1 MMEHATQQILLVDD
15 RKANLLALEQAL
27 TRPNLSILTASSGNQ
42 ALSILLDHPVALI
55 LMDVQMPGMDGFETA
70 ELIRGNPTTCRI
82 PIIFVTAINT
92 ETRHVFKGFDAGAV
106 DYLSKPLELETLTRK
121 VNVFLELHE
130 YQQSLVATT
139 QELTETV
146 ATLREA
152 NSQIQAQQKKILQEE
167 RLKVLLQMAGAMAH
181 ELSQPLMALQGNIQ
195 LMNLHKG
202 TPEKLPVYVDRI
214 DESGRRIA
222 EIIRK
227 IQTLHVDD
235 TLDYAGDAS
244 IINLDQT
251 VKILI
256 VGEDGHEG
264 SPLRIALSTLNRLD
278 IACVADAKG
287 ARSALDME
295 SRDLLFV
302 SQNLPD
308 GPGEGVAQ
316 GHSIPSKTPPFVIIS
331 EGTDK
336 LTTSRLIRQGA
347 FEVLGRS
354 LITPE
359 TIRTLLHR
367 ALDAVLPG
375 STLAAMDRTDEAS
388 LRDPRTGLYTRQCFE
403 NLLLRDV
410 SRAHRRG
417 QGLALLLMQLDN
429 YDEVISTYGVEA
441 GDMVMGSLGSLL
453 GDMIRT
459 GDLAGRFDHA
469 TFAVLLNGIT
479 VTEVPRIS
487 QRFTET
493 ITQKEFLYNAFRF
506 NLTLSSGT
514 GILVAGTP
522 GTAETLILEARESLS
537 GATAQIAKS

>member
-15 RKANLLALEQAL
+15 REANLLALEQAL

-70 ELIRGNPTTCRI
+70 ELIRGNPNTCRI

-152 NSQIQAQQKKILQEE
+152 NSQIQAQQKRMLQEE

-251 VKILI
+251 IKILV
-256 VGEDGHEG
+256 VGEDGREHA
-264 SPLRIALSTLNRLD
+264 PLRLALSTLNRLD
-278 IACVADAKG
+278 ITCVADAKG
-287 ARSALDME
+287 AKNTLDLE
-295 SRDLLFV
+295 NPDLLFI

-308 GPGEGVAQ
+308 GPGEAIVQ
-316 GHSIPSKTPPFVIIS
+316 GHTAPSPPPFVIIS
-331 EGTDK
+331 EATDK

-347 FEVLGRS
+347 FEVLDRS

-359 TIRTLLHR
+359 AIRTLLHR
-367 ALDAVLPG
+367 ALDAVMPG

-388 LRDPRTGLYTRQCFE
+388 LRDPRTGLYTRRCFE
-403 NLLLRDV
+403 NLLHRDV
-410 SRAHRRG
+410 NRAHQRG
-417 QGLALLLMQLDN
+417 LGLALLLIQLDN
-429 YDEVISTYGVEA
+429 FDEVISTYGLEA
-441 GDMVMGSLGSLL
+441 GDMVMGSLGSLVS
-453 GDMIRT
+453 DMIRS

-469 TFAVLLNGIT
+469 TFGVLLNGIT
-479 VTEVPRIS
+479 VSEVPRIS
-487 QRFTET
+487 LRFTEA
-493 ITQKEFLYNAFRF
+493 ITKKEFLYNAFRF
-506 NLTLSSGT
+506 NLNLSSGT
-514 GILVAGTP
+514 GILVPGTP
-522 GTAETLILEARESLS
+522 GTAEGLIIQAREAISA
-537 GATAQIAKS
+537 ATAEIA

>member
-15 RKANLLALEQAL
+15 REANLLALEQAL
-27 TRPNLSILTASSGNQ
+27 TRPHLSILTASSGNE
-42 ALSILLDHPVALI
+42 ALSLLLDHPVALI

-70 ELIRGNPTTCRI
+70 ELIRGNPNTCRI

-92 ETRHVFKGFDAGAV
+92 ETRHIFKGFDAGAV

-139 QELTETV
+139 RELTETV

-152 NSQIQAQQKKILQEE
+152 NSRIQSQQKKILQEE

-195 LMNLHKG
+195 LMNLHRK

-235 TLDYAGDAS
+235 TLDYAGDTS

-251 VKILI
+251 INVLV
-256 VGEDGHEG
+256 VGEDGRED
-264 SPLRIALSTLNRLD
+264 SPLRRALSTLNRLSVT
-278 IACVADAKG
+278 CVDDAKG
-287 ARSALDME
+287 ARSALDKE
-295 SRDLLFV
+295 NRDLLFI
-302 SQNLPD
+302 SRNLPD
-308 GPGEGVAQ
+308 GPGDEAAQ
-316 GHSIPSKTPPFVIIS
+316 RLTAPSKTPPFVIIS
-331 EGTDK
+331 EATNK

-347 FEVLGRS
+347 FEVLERS

-367 ALDAVLPG
+367 ALDAVMPG

-388 LRDPRTGLYTRQCFE
+388 LRDPRTGLYTRHCFE
-403 NLLLRDV
+403 NLLHRDI
-410 SRAHRRG
+410 SRAHRKG
-417 QGLALLLMQLDN
+417 QGLALLLVRLDN
-429 YDEVISTYGVEA
+429 FDEVIATYGPEA
-441 GDMVMGSLGSLL
+441 GDMVLGSLGSLL

-459 GDLAGRFDHA
+459 GDLAGRFDHE
-469 TFAVLLNGIT
+469 TFAVLLNGIA
-479 VTEVPRIS
+479 VAEVPGIS
-487 QRFTET
+487 HRFTET
-493 ITQKEFLYNAFRF
+493 LTKKEFLYNAFRF
-506 NLTLSSGT
+506 NLALRSGA
-514 GILVAGTP
+514 GILAPGTP
-522 GTAETLILEARESLS
+522 GTAEELILEAREALS
-537 GATAQIAKS
+537 AATADTCDR